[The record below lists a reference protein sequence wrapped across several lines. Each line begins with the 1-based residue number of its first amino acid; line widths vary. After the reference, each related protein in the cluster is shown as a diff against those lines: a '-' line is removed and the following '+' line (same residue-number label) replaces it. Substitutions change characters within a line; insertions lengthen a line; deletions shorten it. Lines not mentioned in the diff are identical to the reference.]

1 VLLPPPEAGNEALV
15 GVQEVPSVARA
26 LRGGRMR
33 RNRNWLL
40 ERAKAVLA
48 KEALTTEEI
57 MERFGVPKATAWD
70 WARRYRAEK
79 PTDMRRATR

>member
-1 VLLPPPEAGNEALV
+1 MEAGREAA
-15 GVQEVPSVARA
+15 S
-26 LRGGRMR
+26 GGREAVAAAVAVPQGDRVR

-79 PTDMRRATR
+79 PTDMRRV